1 MSEEYRTFS
10 SYNGLDRVVMVFGV
24 PLVPAVIV
32 LMILMFGSLIAQ
44 KILGLIGFAFV
55 ALGLPIFLFLRSIS
69 ETDDRAMNI
78 LALEM
83 LFRLKRKYYQEFG
96 NTLTYV
102 PMKYLRNG
110 EYIQQVFKQANR
122 FNRRIT

>member
-1 MSEEYRTFS
+1 MSKEYRTFS
-10 SYNGLDRVVMVFGV
+10 SYNGLDRVVMVLDV

-32 LMILMFGSLIAQ
+32 LMILMFGSLLAQ

-55 ALGLPIFLFLRSIS
+55 ALGLPIFLFLRNIS

-83 LFRLKRKYYQEFG
+83 MFRLKRKYYQENG

-110 EYIQQVFKQANR
+110 KYIQQILKQADR

>member
-1 MSEEYRTFS
+1 MSEYRKFS

-24 PLVPAVIV
+24 PLIPAVIV
-32 LMILMFGSLIAQ
+32 IMVLLFGSLLAQ
-44 KILGLIGFAFV
+44 KILGLVGFAFV
-55 ALGLPIFLFLRSIS
+55 ALGLPIFLFLKNIS

-83 LFRLKRKYYQEFG
+83 MFRFKRRYYQEFG
-96 NTLTYV
+96 NTLTYA

-110 EYIQQVFKQANR
+110 KHIQQVLKQANVR
-122 FNRRIT
+122 NR